1 MMGTS
6 SLFCLSAGNKH
17 QRRDNN
23 KNSITPVPVSH
34 WFLIISLSVLSVC
47 LSSHHHIKTLLT
59 HYTVF
64 DKQPAGRHYCVY
76 KQQQAN
82 TLLNLIHHILY
93 SCLSIFFFKTN
104 SSTDVSYRSEMDNMR
119 WWTESLCRH
128 EQNHTDSNNLNLLNY
143 NIWAAGKSFF
153 HPGRFYWAEVSVKC
167 IICLANNSKAHETH
181 VWLNVFCLYLWLT
194 SDL

>member
-1 MMGTS
+1 MRTDTERIKAEAAWCTNSFTSMMGTS

-64 DKQPAGRHYCVY
+64 NKQPAGRHYCVY

-82 TLLNLIHHILY
+82 SLFTSCIIYCILVFQFSFLKRIHLLMFLTDQRWITWDGEQNLYAVTSRITQIQIT
-93 SCLSIFFFKTN
+93 SIFWTITFGLLENHF
-104 SSTDVSYRSEMDNMR
+104 SILEDST
-119 WWTESLCRH
+119 
-128 EQNHTDSNNLNLLNY
+128 EQKFLWS
-143 NIWAAGKSFF
+143 ASF
-153 HPGRFYWAEVSVKC
+153 V
-167 IICLANNSKAHETH
+167 
-181 VWLNVFCLYLWLT
+181 
-194 SDL
+194 